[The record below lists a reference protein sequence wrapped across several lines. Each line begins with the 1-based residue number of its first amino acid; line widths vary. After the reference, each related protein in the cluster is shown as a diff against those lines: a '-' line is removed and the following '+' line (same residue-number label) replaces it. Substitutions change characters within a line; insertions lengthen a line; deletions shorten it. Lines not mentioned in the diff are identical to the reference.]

1 MTRTIRRWMQSA
13 VLVSMVA
20 LAGCN
25 AGKQN
30 GKEGGAGGE
39 GPGTGVVL
47 KVGAA
52 VVPHAEILNFVKPR
66 LKAEGVNLEVVVIDE
81 EGWMN
86 PALAEKQIDAN
97 YFQHVPYLQSVAR
110 EKKYDF
116 AVAARVHVEPIGFYS
131 RKIRSLSELKAGATV
146 AIPNNPSNEYRTLAL
161 LERHGL
167 IKLKP
172 GLKDFEATPR
182 DIAENPKKLKFV
194 EVESA
199 QLTRSLGDV
208 DGALINT
215 NYVLDAKMDP
225 TSALFRED
233 ANSPYVNVLVVRKG
247 EETRPEVRKLV
258 AALTSPETR
267 KFIQERYGVAVV
279 PAF

>member
-25 AGKQN
+25 ASKQN

-131 RKIRSLSELKAGATV
+131 RKIRSLSELKAGATI

>member
-1 MTRTIRRWMQSA
+1 
-13 VLVSMVA
+13 VLFSLAA

-25 AGKQN
+25 SGKQAGKD
-30 GKEGGAGGE
+30 GAAAPGAGV
-39 GPGTGVVL
+39 TL

-66 LKAEGVNLEVVVIDE
+66 LKAQGVNLDVVVVDE

-86 PALAEKQIDAN
+86 PALAERQIDAN
-97 YFQHVPYLQSVAR
+97 YFQHVPYLESVAR
-110 EKKYDF
+110 EKKYAF
-116 AVAARVHVEPIGFYS
+116 AVAAKVHVEPIGFYS
-131 RKIRSLSELKAGATV
+131 RKIRSLAELKEGATI

-161 LERHGL
+161 LERNGL

-182 DIAENPKKLKFV
+182 DIAENPKKLRFV

-199 QLTRSLGDV
+199 QLTRSLADV

-215 NYVLDAKMDP
+215 NYVLDARLDP
-225 TSALFRED
+225 KSALFRED

-247 EETRPEVRKLV
+247 EENREEIRKLV

-267 KFIQERYGVAVV
+267 RFIQEKYGVAVV